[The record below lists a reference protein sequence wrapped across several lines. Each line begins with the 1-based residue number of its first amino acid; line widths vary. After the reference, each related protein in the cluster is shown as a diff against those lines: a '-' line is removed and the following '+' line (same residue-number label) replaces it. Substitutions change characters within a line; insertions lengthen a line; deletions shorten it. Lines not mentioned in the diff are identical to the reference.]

1 VHVLWRRGMLGDG
14 GAAVCVGIVFIFYFF
29 GFNWMV
35 DGICGCLSA
44 TVGCLHLLLT
54 SDWQQG
60 GFV

>member
-1 VHVLWRRGMLGDG
+1 MLGDG